1 MEIGLQPSEDRT
13 VLRLKMKLG
22 RERFETV
29 PYTRQ
34 TGILLE
40 AIRMETGAGMRNL
53 SVTEVK
59 LIR

>member
-1 MEIGLQPSEDRT
+1 
-13 VLRLKMKLG
+13 MKLG

>member
-1 MEIGLQPSEDRT
+1 
-13 VLRLKMKLG
+13 MKLG
-22 RERFETV
+22 RERFKTV